1 MFRYRSAVIFTALVV
16 VGLLNSTY
24 VLAKSY
30 KGAEVYSSE
39 IHKYG
44 RYVTRMQVA
53 KGSGVLSTFF
63 TYKDGSEQAGAFWE
77 EIDIEVFGKSDAIE
91 WQSNIIQGQPRKLTE
106 GVHTASQSLGDAYH
120 TYILEWTPTYVAWF
134 VDGVETRRITGG
146 EFVTSLT
153 HEQSMRFSIWSSTSE
168 SWVGAFSGAI
178 LPVHQ
183 FINYFEYYSYDTTTE
198 AFTLLWRDDF
208 DSLSS
213 SRWGLANWSFDGNRV
228 DFAPENAVIKDGV
241 LVLSLTHELE
251 TGFTGSVPADNGS
264 AASSAAAVSSSSTAI
279 ASSMSSTSS
288 SSASSKA
295 SFVASS
301 VPVKKSSKGG
311 GSASF
316 EFLALLLLFAFY
328 QPRRK

>member
-1 MFRYRSAVIFTALVV
+1 MFRYRSAVAFTAIVIA
-16 VGLLNSTY
+16 GLLSSTF
-24 VLAKSY
+24 VLAKPY

-39 IHKYG
+39 THKYG

-63 TYKDGSEQAGAFWE
+63 TYKEGSEQAGAFWE
-77 EIDIEVFGKSDAIE
+77 EIDVEVFGKNDAIE
-91 WQSNIIQGQPRKLTE
+91 WQSNIIQGQPKKLTE
-106 GVHTASQSLGDAYH
+106 DVHNASQSLGDAYH
-120 TYILEWTPTYVAWF
+120 TYTVDWTPTYVAWF
-134 VDGVETRRITGG
+134 LDGVEVRRITGG

-153 HEQSMRFSIWSSTSE
+153 SEQGMRFNLWASTSE
-168 SWVGAFSGAI
+168 SWVGAFSDAI

-213 SRWGLANWSFDGNRV
+213 TRWGLANWTFAENRV

-241 LVLSLTHELE
+241 LVLALTHESA
-251 TGFTGSVPADNGS
+251 TGFTGSVPVDNGS
-264 AASSAAAVSSSSTAI
+264 ASSAATVSSSSAAVASSI
-279 ASSMSSTSS
+279 ASSI
-288 SSASSKA
+288 ASSKA
-295 SFVASS
+295 SSAASS
-301 VPVKKSSKGG
+301 VSAPVKKSSKGG

-316 EFLALLLLFAFY
+316 EFLAMLLLFAFY
-328 QPRRK
+328 QRQRN